1 MPDLRYG
8 GPSLWRAGT
17 MPVHR
22 LLSFYHS
29 IYHHIGRSDED
40 VCFLYKDKVLLRD
53 ESSAGNYPGTTVV
66 V

>member
-1 MPDLRYG
+1 
-8 GPSLWRAGT
+8 